1 MSLHRFRLE
10 AGYTPIDGPDMGRV
24 DLKLVNL
31 SDETLSDFR
40 LAYSA
45 IIRLRRGGAVTGLE
59 FVRRVANYHEFKM
72 PDGAVL
78 KPGEAVDFSLT
89 GLSYIA
95 KHRLDG
101 PKSAYLTHADGRHE
115 TVETGDLLLKEGED
129 SGELKTMPEGKITVP
144 VSIIPWPQSVQIDGR
159 RDGVP
164 QLRPADDTPVDDMA
178 GMGKIVALA
187 HRLFPA
193 AQKPFRVDKADE
205 RGTLPVSFVRQDS
218 LAADGYELEFRPDG
232 ITLSSGSA
240 VGRDYGLIALAQM
253 HRGAVSEPENYSI
266 PLTGMIKDAPRY
278 GWRGTHFDVS
288 RHFWPADDIRRCL
301 DILAWN
307 RMNIFHWHLT
317 DDEGWRLEIKALP
330 QLTDTGA
337 KRGADC
343 ALVPQLGSGFGT
355 YHGFYTQDEVRDI
368 IAYAERLHIEIIPEI
383 DTPGHCTAVLK
394 ALPHLIDPDET
405 PESYHSVQGYANN
418 ALNPAMPE
426 TYDFMETVLVEIAEL
441 FPSDYIHI
449 GGDEVDE
456 KSWLESPLA
465 QKLMEQQQQNV
476 SGTMELQAYFMR
488 KVKTMISGLGKKMA
502 GWDEVA
508 HGGGVDPNGT
518 LLVAWQKPEVILSLA
533 REGYEVIASPG
544 QAYYLDMV
552 QASGWQEP
560 GTSWAGVVTPQM
572 AYEYEADGGLPS
584 ELGSALKG
592 VQACIWTEHILTRQ
606 QFNHMAFPRLSAVAE
621 AGWTQS
627 EHKDWQRFAALSR
640 LMPEL

>member
-1 MSLHRFRLE
+1 MSLSQFRLE
-10 AGYTPIDGPDMGRV
+10 ASYTPIDGPDMGRV

-31 SDETLSDFR
+31 SNESLSDFR
-40 LAYSA
+40 LSYSA
-45 IIRLRRGGAVTGLE
+45 IIRLRRGGTVTGLE

-72 PDGAVL
+72 PEGQTL
-78 KPGEAVDFSLT
+78 EPGGTLAFTLV
-89 GLSYIA
+89 GLSYMA
-95 KHRLDG
+95 RHRLDG
-101 PKSAYLTHADGRHE
+101 PKSAYLTLADGRYE

-129 SGELKTMPEGKITVP
+129 SGELKHMPAGKISVP
-144 VSIIPWPQSVQIDGR
+144 VSIVPWPQSVEINGQH
-159 RDGVP
+159 DGVP
-164 QLRPADDTPVDDMA
+164 QFRPADDSSVDDMA
-178 GMGKIVALA
+178 AIGKIAALA

-205 RGTLPVSFVRQDS
+205 RGTLPLSFVSNGS
-218 LAADGYELEFRPDG
+218 LANDGYELDFGEDS
-232 ITLSSGSA
+232 ITLSSGGDA
-240 VGRDYGLIALAQM
+240 GRDYGLIVLAQM
-253 HRGAVSEPENYSI
+253 HRGAICEPNNYCL
-266 PLTGMIKDAPRY
+266 PTGGKITDAPRY

-288 RHFWPADDIRRCL
+288 RHFWPTADIYRIL

-330 QLTDTGA
+330 ELTQTGA
-337 KRGADC
+337 QRGADC
-343 ALVPQLGSGFGT
+343 AMVPQLGSGFET
-355 YHGFYTQDEVRDI
+355 YQGFYTQEEVREI
-368 IAYAERLHIEIIPEI
+368 VAHAGRLHIEIVPEI

-394 ALPHLIDPDET
+394 ALPHLVDPDET
-405 PESYHSVQGYANN
+405 PDSYHSVQGYANN

-426 TYDFMETVLVEIAEL
+426 TYEFMKTVLNEIADL

-465 QKLMEQQQQNV
+465 QKLMQEQQSNIG
-476 SGTMELQAYFMR
+476 GTMELQAHFMR
-488 KVKTMISGLGKKMA
+488 KVKTMVSGLGKKMA
-502 GWDEVA
+502 GWDEVS

-533 REGYEVIASPG
+533 KEGYEVIASPG

-560 GTSWAGVVTPQM
+560 GTSWAGVVPPQVT
-572 AYEYEADGGLPS
+572 YEYEADGGLPA
-584 ELGSALKG
+584 ELGGALKG
-592 VQACIWTEHILTRQ
+592 LQACMWCEHILTKE

-621 AGWTQS
+621 AGWTRP

-640 LMPEL
+640 LLPEL